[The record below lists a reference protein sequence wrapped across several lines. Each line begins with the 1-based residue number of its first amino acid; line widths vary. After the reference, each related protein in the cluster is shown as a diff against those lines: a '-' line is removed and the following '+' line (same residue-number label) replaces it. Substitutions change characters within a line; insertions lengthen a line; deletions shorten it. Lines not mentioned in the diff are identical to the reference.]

1 MKFKGKIGLW
11 WYLILLIYNLFFLW
25 CIIKHEQ
32 LSGFLICVIL
42 LTIFDVF
49 LILLTLRTYVIVED
63 KNLIIVLGL
72 AEKKIDC
79 NKISSV
85 RKSSNPIASMALSF
99 DRIRLSYGNECTYI
113 SVRNNDE
120 LIRKLKKINPDIQL
134 N

>member
-72 AEKKIDC
+72 AEKKL
-79 NKISSV
+79 
-85 RKSSNPIASMALSF
+85 IATKYLLLENQAIPLHQWLCHL
-99 DRIRLSYGNECTYI
+99 I
-113 SVRNNDE
+113 E
-120 LIRKLKKINPDIQL
+120 LDFLMEMNVHIFL
-134 N
+134 